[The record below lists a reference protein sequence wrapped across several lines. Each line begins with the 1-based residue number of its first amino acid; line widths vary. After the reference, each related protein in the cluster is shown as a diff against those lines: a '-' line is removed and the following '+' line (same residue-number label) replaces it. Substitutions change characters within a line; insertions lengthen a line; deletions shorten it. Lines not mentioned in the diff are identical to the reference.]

1 MCNGL
6 NDGPTKVVLQLLL
19 SNAFVRPMTDDWITV
34 TGLWKDS
41 PVDGMFLTL
50 TNALTYKM

>member
-34 TGLWKDS
+34 TGLWNDS
-41 PVDGMFLTL
+41 PVDGMSLTL